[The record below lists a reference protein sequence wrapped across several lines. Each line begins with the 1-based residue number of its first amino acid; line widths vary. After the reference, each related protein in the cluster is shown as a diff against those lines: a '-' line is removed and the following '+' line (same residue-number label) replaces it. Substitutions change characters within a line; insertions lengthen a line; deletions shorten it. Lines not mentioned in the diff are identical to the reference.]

1 MGQQQKTS
9 QQIQKPLLVVK
20 YDGVSITTAKEIK
33 NVATY
38 LSSLTSK
45 NRLVVVCSATG
56 GTTDTLIEMA
66 EFIKRGDKKSAKRLA
81 ASVIKKHKNLVKQT
95 ITKRPA
101 IQKRLLGRIESDSAE
116 LMALID
122 GMTLLGEVTL
132 GMMDYVLSFGEKLS
146 VAIVAGAIS
155 DSNGRAVP
163 LTGKEAGIT
172 TDSEFGDAKPL
183 MDTTKLRV
191 AKTVGSILSDN
202 VIPVVGGFVG
212 ADQHGRLTTL
222 GRGGSDYTATIIGSC
237 IGADEIWLMGAVDGL
252 TTADPQTVPN
262 ARILKHVSY
271 VEAMEMSLFGAKQ
284 IHPRTFEP
292 VLSKAIPM
300 RIRSSKHTANAGTL
314 VTSSSSLSG
323 VKNTAKCVSMIRDCG
338 LVDIQGGSMV
348 GTPGTAARIFAT
360 LAEAGINVMMISQ
373 NPSESSITIVVKNED
388 LDRAVNALEL
398 KLLGKIIKRLDVTV
412 DMTIVA
418 LIGSEMRGTAGVA
431 SKVFASMGDAGIN
444 VAMITQGSSELNLA
458 FVVCND
464 DADDALRAVHNT
476 FNLQLEPLI

>member
-1 MGQQQKTS
+1 MTQKQRQKTLQQS
-9 QQIQKPLLVVK
+9 QKSLLVVK

-33 NVATY
+33 NVAAY
-38 LSSLTSK
+38 LASLAGK
-45 NRLVVVCSATG
+45 NRLVVICSATG
-56 GTTDTLIEMA
+56 GTTDALIEMA
-66 EFIKRGDKKSAKRLA
+66 EFIKKGDKKSAKRLG
-81 ASVIKKHKNLVKQT
+81 ASVIKRHRNLVNQT
-95 ITKRPA
+95 ITKKA
-101 IQKRLLGRIESDSAE
+101 AVKKRLLAKMDSDSAE
-116 LMALID
+116 LMALVD
-122 GMTLLGEVTL
+122 GMTLLGEVTP
-132 GMMDYVLSFGEKLS
+132 GMMDYVLSFGERLS
-146 VAIVAGAIS
+146 VAIVAGVIS
-155 DSNGRAVP
+155 DYNGRATP
-163 LTGKEAGIT
+163 LTGKEAGIV

-191 AKTVGSILSDN
+191 AKTVGSVISDGI
-202 VIPVVGGFVG
+202 IPVVGGFVG

-252 TTADPQTVPN
+252 ATADPQTIPD
-262 ARILKHVSY
+262 ARTLRHVSY
-271 VEAMEMSLFGAKQ
+271 VEAIEMALFGAKQ

-300 RIRSSKHTANAGTL
+300 RIRSSKNTSDTGTL
-314 VTSSSSLSG
+314 VTASPPSG
-323 VKNTAKCVSMIRDCG
+323 VRNAAKCVSLIRNCG

-373 NPSESSITIVVKNED
+373 NPSESSITIVVKNAD

-431 SKVFASMGDAGIN
+431 SKVFASMGAAGIN

-464 DADDALRAVHNT
+464 DADDALRAVHDT
-476 FNLQLEPLI
+476 FELGSEK